1 MARLTR
7 LLSVQHEDQTFTRR
21 TDRDYSHVVIV
32 KNPYRGVWMKN
43 PETWQAYT
51 WCGRPD
57 LAGKK
62 EREALKAYQDVKVLP
77 VPGGVRTE
85 EDPMFLYECPNGC
98 SGELIYSPRSPE
110 EFPEHERTCDLC
122 GETLTPAA
130 REVV

>member
-1 MARLTR
+1 MARKITVNYEGL
-7 LLSVQHEDQTFTRR
+7 TFTRT

-32 KNPYRGVWMKN
+32 KNPRPGVWMKD

-57 LAGKK
+57 LAAKK

-85 EDPMFLYECPNGC
+85 EDPMILYECPNGC
-98 SGELIYSPRSPE
+98 PGEFIYSPRSPE

>member
-1 MARLTR
+1 MARKYR
-7 LLSVQHEDQTFTRR
+7 VKYGEVEFTRT
-21 TDRDYSHVVIV
+21 TDRTYTHLVIV
-32 KNPYRGVWMKN
+32 KNPRPGVWMEN

-98 SGELIYSPRSPE
+98 SGEFIYSPRSPE